1 MGFVKPPNILTF
13 LLAFIL
19 GIVGT
24 LAHLGVAIP
33 VVGGFGFW
41 LVFAA
46 MCCWSSDVSCAACR
60 WQRH

>member
-13 LLAFIL
+13 ILAFIL

-33 VVGGFGFW
+33 VVGAFGFW

-46 MCCWSSDVSCAACR
+46 YVLLVMGCVLR
-60 WQRH
+60 GM

>member
-24 LAHLGVAIP
+24 LAHLGIAIP

-46 MCCWSSDVSCAACR
+46 YVLLVMGCVLR
-60 WQRH
+60 GM

>member
-46 MCCWSSDVSCAACR
+46 YVLLVMGCVLR
-60 WQRH
+60 GM

>member
-46 MCCWSSDVSCAACR
+46 YVLLVLGCVLRGM
-60 WQRH
+60 